1 MQMLTNESLA
11 LRCPVIE
18 PLEWQRWSL
27 FIGDYRAEK
36 RTSFF
41 WNMWIRSLSRNERV
55 KHLRVKLWVKA
66 NTTKNEHFRKNLRYL
81 WRLLDKIEAKI
92 PLRVCV
98 CGQNQ
103 L

>member
-1 MQMLTNESLA
+1 METLSNDSLV
-11 LRCPVIE
+11 LRCPAIE
-18 PLEWQRWSL
+18 PLEWQKWRPI
-27 FIGDYRAEK
+27 IGDYRAER

-41 WNMWIRSLSRNERV
+41 WNMWIRCLSKKERI
-55 KHLRVKLWVKA
+55 KHLRVKIWVKA
-66 NTTKNEHFRKNLRYL
+66 KTTKNEHFRKNLRYL
-81 WRLLDKIEAKI
+81 WHLVDKIEANI